1 MRTYTDR
8 TRSKWWEGIA
18 GMLLMVSLL
27 MLGGC
32 SSNDSSSPP
41 PTLYGPENV
50 VAAAQTSGSAVV
62 SWTSITGVTNYNIYY
77 GNANPVDIAT
87 AAKTSCSGT
96 SCTVTGL
103 DYLKT
108 YYVAVTAMYGTAE
121 SLASDT
127 ASVKLPPTA
136 PEGVSAVLKTSITPS
151 VVVDIS
157 WANVTGSTAYP
168 ITYNVY
174 RSTGTP
180 VATVTPLMSNAAS
193 PYTDATVLYDGTRYY
208 YAVTAKGPGGES
220 APSAEVGVLPFIPTG
235 APQNVGVIRTPEV
248 TLSATL
254 SWATPTTGAADS
266 YKIYRATTAGT
277 AYAPANLVTTVSGT
291 TFQHI
296 DNSGLLGNT
305 TYYWAVSAYKN
316 IGPTE
321 AAASEVS
328 IKVIGP
334 PTGGGGGDTG
344 FGNNFAKALIFA
356 DGVGI
361 GGAAL
366 ATGSTWTTDVASID
380 FNTGLRP
387 LSTEVSLQTMTTLPI
402 LLPDDIFML
411 NAGEYY
417 MQQTASTW
425 QGEWVNG
432 SSELQEVTATWG
444 DNLISQSLSEN
455 SVIRIEMVLSKP
467 VTTAMTSYTMQSLYG
482 TREGEMQGTDGIT
495 YTTTTA
501 AVFAA
506 NAHLKIQ
513 KMVNGVEDGL
523 PLYDQ
528 TLWAG
533 DGPGFLAGEV
543 NVSGGFTY
551 GFVWSLNKE
560 VLPVDI
566 TSGKTGTWR
575 LTFSLDPQAPAPVNT
590 LNNTSI
596 IAAPNSGGFSAT
608 DAWIDITVQ

>member
-77 GNANPVDIAT
+77 GNATPVNVAT
-87 AAKTSCSGT
+87 AAKTSCGGT
-96 SCTVTGL
+96 SCTLTGL

-136 PEGVSAVLKTSITPS
+136 PEEVAAVVKTAVTPS

-157 WANVTGSTAYP
+157 WADVTGSATYP

-174 RSTGTP
+174 RSTATP
-180 VATVTPLMSNAAS
+180 VATATPLVNNAAS
-193 PYTDATVLYDGTRYY
+193 PYTDNTVLSDGTRYY

-220 APSAEVGVLPFIPTG
+220 APSAEVGVIPVIPVG
-235 APQNVGVIRTPEV
+235 APQNVGVIRTPEAI
-248 TLSATL
+248 LSATL
-254 SWATPTTGAADS
+254 SWAAPQSGVPVS
-266 YKIYRATTAGT
+266 YEIYRATAAGT
-277 AYAPANLVTTVSGT
+277 AFPANHVASVSAT
-291 TFQHI
+291 TFQYV

-305 TYYWAVSAYKN
+305 TYYWAVSAKN
-316 IGPTE
+316 AANEET
-321 AAASEVS
+321 AASEVS

-361 GGAAL
+361 GGAAI
-366 ATGSTWTTDVASID
+366 TGTWTMDVASID